1 MKECHVCF
9 NLCTDDAEL
18 CPVCGAELRN
28 DAQEAKE
35 VKPFSAK
42 ADESTTEIIKNPVL
56 AASADSPVTAEIF
69 KDILTENGIAFSV
82 DEKGDFLHTGFGGG
96 FFAIDIYVD
105 EKNLDAAKDLYRNL
119 TENEFEFEDFDY
131 LDSAD
136 GE

>member
-9 NLCTDDAEL
+9 CVCGDDADL
-18 CPVCGAELRN
+18 CPVCGAELETDAADVTADN
-28 DAQEAKE
+28 D
-35 VKPFSAK
+35 V
-42 ADESTTEIIKNPVL
+42 STTPVWAVDDTINNPVL

-69 KDILTENGIAFSV
+69 KDILTENGIAFSI

-119 TENEFEFEDFDY
+119 TENEFSFEDFDEA
-131 LDSAD
+131 DEAD